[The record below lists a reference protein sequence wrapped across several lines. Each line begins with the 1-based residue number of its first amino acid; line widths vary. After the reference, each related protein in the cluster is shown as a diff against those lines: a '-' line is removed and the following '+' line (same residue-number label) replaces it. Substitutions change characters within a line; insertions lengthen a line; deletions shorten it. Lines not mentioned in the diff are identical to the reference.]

1 MYVNLMY
8 HRTSSLPRCS
18 QYGSKR
24 EKGTF
29 LHTTAGAP
37 GYCAPEILRLL
48 PQESRTQNLY
58 TNAVD
63 MWALGCLVHEILTSE
78 IPFLE
83 TPFSNIDLDSDMM
96 SGLDFPQRQIDM
108 EMLSKFCSSGIDLP
122 VRVLQDS
129 GASSNEIDF
138 LKKLLVPHPHRRVAA
153 KDALRIPWLL
163 EVFCQDSGENQS
175 SIGTIN
181 EGLSYQIPQSTEG
194 VSETR
199 NGLGLRTGEVLL
211 AIPSLVDLCIQ

>member
-1 MYVNLMY
+1 M
-8 HRTSSLPRCS
+8 
-18 QYGSKR
+18 
-24 EKGTF
+24 
-29 LHTTAGAP
+29 
-37 GYCAPEILRLL
+37 
-48 PQESRTQNLY
+48 
-58 TNAVD
+58 
-63 MWALGCLVHEILTSE
+63 HEILTSE

-83 TPFSNIDLDSDMM
+83 TPFSNIDLDSDM
-96 SGLDFPQRQIDM
+96 SGLDLPERQTDM
-108 EMLSKFCSSGIDLP
+108 EVLSKFCSGGIDLP

-199 NGLGLRTGEVLL
+199 NDLGLSTGEVLL
-211 AIPSLVDLCIQ
+211 AIPIPRLVDLCIQ